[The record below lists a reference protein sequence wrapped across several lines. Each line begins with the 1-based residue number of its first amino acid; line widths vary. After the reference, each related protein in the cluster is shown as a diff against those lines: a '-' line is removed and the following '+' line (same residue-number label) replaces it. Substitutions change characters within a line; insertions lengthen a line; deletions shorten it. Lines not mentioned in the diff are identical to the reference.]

1 MCHVL
6 TAATADAWLY
16 TGHNKSMD
24 LLHAWQCPWNSK
36 TFTAAAEEG
45 NV

>member
-1 MCHVL
+1 
-6 TAATADAWLY
+6 
-16 TGHNKSMD
+16 MD

-45 NV
+45 MCLYAII